1 MSFDLNT
8 PVGDLV
14 LAHPLALQALE
25 ARGVDY
31 CCGGKRS
38 LREACEA
45 AGQDANVVLVELQA
59 LGAPSA
65 EAPSP
70 KDWLKASLT
79 ELMDHIE
86 ATHHATLRA
95 ELPRLADLLQKV
107 LRAHGENHPELQDVE
122 GIFQALAADLMPH
135 LMKEEQILF
144 PFIRGLEAGQAGEA
158 CFHSVQ
164 GPIQVMEYDHDAVGS
179 LLSELRAITRGYT
192 VPADG
197 CVTYQALYRG
207 LEALEQDTHLH
218 IYLEN
223 HLLHPRA
230 LSLEART
237 HA

>member
-14 LAHPLALQALE
+14 LAHPLALRALE

-38 LREACEA
+38 LKEACEA
-45 AGQDANVVLVELQA
+45 AGQAPGAVLAELQA
-59 LGAPSA
+59 LGAAAPD
-65 EAPSP
+65 APSP
-70 KDWLKASLT
+70 QDWLQASLT

-95 ELPRLADLLQKV
+95 ELPRLAELLQKV
-107 LRAHGENHPELQDVE
+107 QRAHGENHPELRRVADL
-122 GIFQALAADLMPH
+122 FQALAADLMPH

-144 PFIRGLEAGQAGEA
+144 PFIRGMEAGQAGEA
-158 CFHSVQ
+158 CFATVR
-164 GPIQVMEYDHDAVGS
+164 GPIQVMEYDHEAVGG
-179 LLSELRAITRGYT
+179 LLAELRAVTQDYR
-192 VPADG
+192 VPADA
-197 CVTYQALYRG
+197 CLTYQALYQG
-207 LEALEQDTHLH
+207 LEELERDTHLH

-230 LSLEART
+230 LALEAQA